1 VSISEKTNN
10 SLSPPMTYVNVSF
23 NASSDYY
30 SPRIKFTIAFND
42 PDLDS
47 EELNELAQRLVSE
60 LKQIDMYE
68 VDEVNRVLDP
78 NPPEGNKSIGDFLVG
93 LVTAEVSAPNAENLL
108 FFLEDR
114 LSGETVELSLESY
127 SISLWCKIRIEAN
140 VMSFTL
146 ENHGCDEDKQTL
158 GYDEVLRVYIRA
170 SENFIRTCFGKKV
183 PEDYYDGSFASKRL
197 PTYSPTTTYS
207 TEVTSKSTALIDLDL
222 LDLENWGFDGI
233 TRSDTTEFSDL
244 PESSVQNLTRYPN
257 LDCPDK
263 TILNQRFSLTVEL
276 LLDQP
281 EDQPEVEGIVINDT
295 GTDKLPEVEVVLS
308 HSGFDLEGSNTQI
321 IEVER
326 DDDSNVRFVLI
337 PRKLGQHKI
346 KVQFYQNGKPIGKSV
361 RNVLVSEQSVT
372 VEVPQ
377 PDQPNDI
384 ELKTTLTIPP
394 QDLELYIDLAD
405 DNRTLSFGLH
415 SVKPEIDYHRTKLGQ
430 VTLQGSPLDK
440 MQSVYKE
447 MTQLAQRT
455 PTTDEDKKWAEHRL
469 ESVGNELWDEL
480 IPERLKQEY
489 WKFKSRV
496 KSVLITSEEPWI
508 PWEMLKPYRDN
519 DDGEQE
525 NDLFWCQQFAISRWL
540 SGAGTADELD
550 MKNTRSIAPKQVN
563 LPSVKEEIAF
573 LESLADLRSSVT
585 PLTSFSTRTQV
596 LDSLKNEDLSV
607 LHFACH
613 GLFDST
619 SPDDSAITLSD
630 GALRPSDIRVKFGG
644 KRQRPLIFINA
655 CHGGRAEFSF
665 TGLGGWADR
674 LVNARAGAFIGA
686 MWEVSD
692 KLALQFAKTFYTAL
706 LQDNK
711 TTAESFR
718 QAREEIR
725 QLAPYNST

>member
-1 VSISEKTNN
+1 MASN
-10 SLSPPMTYVNVSF
+10 SNIT
-23 NASSDYY
+23 
-30 SPRIKFTIAFND
+30 FTIAFND

-47 EELNELAQRLVSE
+47 EELDEEAQRLMSE
-60 LKQIDMYE
+60 LKQIDE
-68 VDEVNRVLDP
+68 VDEVNRVIDP
-78 NPPEGNKSIGDFLVG
+78 NPPEGNKSIGRFVVG
-93 LVTAEVSAPNAENLL
+93 LLAAEVSAANVKK
-108 FFLEDR
+108 FLEFLGDR
-114 LSGETVELSLESY
+114 LGGKTIEFTVDGNGKKLSVKANSRKELESAIKAAQDFVTDANKISWQGIGDGY
-127 SISLWCKIRIEAN
+127 SYSGDGYSYSYDVDVAINLGMNCGAALGVGDLRYGGSG
-140 VMSFTL
+140 L
-146 ENHGCDEDKQTL
+146 ED
-158 GYDEVLRVYIRA
+158 
-170 SENFIRTCFGKKV
+170 
-183 PEDYYDGSFASKRL
+183 
-197 PTYSPTTTYS
+197 
-207 TEVTSKSTALIDLDL
+207 
-222 LDLENWGFDGI
+222 DGI
-233 TRSDTTEFSDL
+233 PVYSRSQDIEKLSPHQILDNSV
-244 PESSVQNLTRYPN
+244 SSPKPLTRYPN

-276 LLDQP
+276 LLDKP
-281 EDQPEVEGIVINDT
+281 EDQPESASVNIEDT

-326 DDDSNVRFVLI
+326 DDDSSVRFVLI

-361 RNVLVSEQSVT
+361 RNVLVSEQPVT

-415 SVKPEIDYHRTKLGQ
+415 SVKPEIDYHRTKLGK
-430 VTLQGSPLDK
+430 VTLQGSPLEK

-455 PTTDEDKKWAEHRL
+455 PTTDEDKQWAEHRL

-508 PWEMLKPYRDN
+508 PWEMIKPYRDN

-573 LESLADLRSSVT
+573 LESLADLRSTVT

-596 LDSLKNEDLSV
+596 LDSLKNEDLSI

-725 QLAPYNST
+725 QLAPYNSTWLAYTLYADPEGRVKNYANNDELDVWDKWDKLDVWDELDVW

>member
-1 VSISEKTNN
+1 TCLHLLTNVEPINLFDDSENKWIWRDYLASPVTSLFGIVLDKMVEIAMNRRYQSASEILQSLNTNAINQFNNHEIRVGSSAPSAQIPPSEPNPINSISK
-10 SLSPPMTYVNVSF
+10 V
-23 NASSDYY
+23 
-30 SPRIKFTIAFND
+30 
-42 PDLDS
+42 
-47 EELNELAQRLVSE
+47 
-60 LKQIDMYE
+60 
-68 VDEVNRVLDP
+68 VDA
-78 NPPEGNKSIGDFLVG
+78 I
-93 LVTAEVSAPNAENLL
+93 
-108 FFLEDR
+108 
-114 LSGETVELSLESY
+114 
-127 SISLWCKIRIEAN
+127 
-140 VMSFTL
+140 
-146 ENHGCDEDKQTL
+146 
-158 GYDEVLRVYIRA
+158 
-170 SENFIRTCFGKKV
+170 
-183 PEDYYDGSFASKRL
+183 SKRL
-197 PTYSPTTTYS
+197 RTFFATDI
-207 TEVTSKSTALIDLDL
+207 AID
-222 LDLENWGFDGI
+222 EI
-233 TRSDTTEFSDL
+233 TRSDITEFSDH
-244 PESSVQNLTRYPN
+244 PESSLQSLKRYPN

-263 TILNQRFSLTVEL
+263 TILNQRFSLNVEL

-281 EDQPEVEGIVINDT
+281 EDQPESASVNIEDT

-326 DDDSNVRFVLI
+326 DDDSSVRFVLI

-361 RNVLVSEQSVT
+361 RNVLVSEQPVT

-415 SVKPEIDYHRTKLGQ
+415 SVKPEIDYHRTKLGK
-430 VTLQGSPLDK
+430 VTLQGSPLEK

-455 PTTDEDKKWAEHRL
+455 PTTDEDKRWAEHRL

-619 SPDDSAITLSD
+619 SPDDSAISLSD

-644 KRQRPLIFINA
+644 KRQRSLIFINA

-686 MWEVSD
+686 SLSLTSHIAPINAPARALTSLSAQPPKPV
-692 KLALQFAKTFYTAL
+692 KL
-706 LQDNK
+706 N
-711 TTAESFR
+711 S
-718 QAREEIR
+718 AR
-725 QLAPYNST
+725 PP